1 MKILICGAQGF
12 IGAAIAERLTT
23 AGHDV
28 LRGVRHPQSAQDVA
42 IDYSCDVS
50 EDYWLPRLQGIDVV
64 INAVGIIVE
73 RPGATF
79 EAIHHKAPQAL
90 FAACQK
96 MGVKRVVQISALGT
110 DQGTTPY
117 FVSKRAADD
126 GLMRL
131 PIAWQIL
138 RPGLVY
144 GANGASA
151 QFFRQLASL
160 PVISLPAGGRQ
171 KLQPIH
177 IDDLTKA
184 VCLLIK
190 AETPPH
196 QCLELVGSE
205 VVEYREMLR
214 LYRAAMD
221 FPKAVEIPIP
231 AAIISITAAVVGKI
245 PGAIL
250 TPDTWAMLQAGNTGD
265 VAVAI
270 KLLGR
275 EPRAA
280 RTFITS
286 GDSERLREQALSA
299 WRVPL
304 MRATLALIWLATSFI
319 TAFIFPRE
327 NSLEMLAKAGLTGLA
342 GQWALFAGIGLDAVM
357 GVVTLLRP
365 SRGLWWLQGAVI
377 VFFSTVIAFALP
389 EYLWHPFGPILK
401 NVPILAM
408 LFLLLAEERR

>member
-42 IDYSCDVS
+42 IDYSRDVS

-73 RPGATF
+73 RPGVTF

-96 MGVKRVVQISALGT
+96 MGVKRVVQISALGA

-265 VAVAI
+265 VAVTI

-342 GQWALFAGIGLDAVM
+342 GQWALFAGIVLDAVM
-357 GVVTLLRP
+357 GVITLLRP